1 MFDLRYLC
9 NRNKKDYIMKKYFH
23 ILALAILTVGSLTL
37 TSCDIEFDNTSV
49 TSNEYNTKLANTRWQ
64 LTEVFNS
71 NNVWVKPELCPSFN
85 ITDLRFGGKDTYEM
99 VVRNLH
105 GNQGL
110 TTYRGHFTVNG
121 KNISFTAEP
130 VDGISFFLNINSLDG
145 QRLEGVLTLMGDIQ
159 SLYAP
164 NGNAVTYHRD
174 TKSYVIRL
182 QRK

>member
-1 MFDLRYLC
+1 
-9 NRNKKDYIMKKYFH
+9 MKKSFH
-23 ILALAILTVGSLTL
+23 ILALAILTVGCPTL
-37 TSCDIEFDNTSV
+37 TSCDTEFNNTSV
-49 TSNEYNTKLANTRWQ
+49 TSNDYSTKLTNTRWQ

-105 GNQGL
+105 GNQEL
-110 TTYRGHFTVNG
+110 TTFRGHFTVNS

-130 VDGISFFLNINSLDG
+130 VDGISFFLDINSLDG
-145 QRLEGVLTLMGDIQ
+145 QRLEGVLTLMGDVQ

-164 NGNAVTYHRD
+164 DGNAVTYHRD